1 MSIRIDKVVTR
12 GGDKGETSLGDG
24 ARVGKDSARIEA
36 LGALDEVN
44 ATIGLVRAHA
54 QHAEHGS
61 SARSV
66 VAELAAL
73 QNLLF
78 DIGADLCQPE
88 GPRTQRARR
97 VDESLIDEMEDWIEQ
112 MRAHQQPLRGFVLPG
127 GSMAACWAHMAR
139 TQVRRAERQ
148 VVALARQEQ
157 VNPAILKILNRLSDY
172 FFVLA
177 RYFNHD
183 GQTDLLWA
191 PVAPR

>member
-12 GGDKGETSLGDG
+12 GGDGGETSLGDG

-44 ATIGLVRAHA
+44 ATLGLVRAHA
-54 QHAEHGS
+54 ATAQV
-61 SARSV
+61 SAPRPI

-97 VDESLIDEMEDWIEQ
+97 VEETIIADMEDWIEQ
-112 MRAHQQPLRGFVLPG
+112 MRVRQQPLRGFVLPG
-127 GSMAACWAHMAR
+127 GSMAAGWAHIAR

-148 VVALARQEQ
+148 VVALARHEQ

-177 RYFNHD
+177 RYFNDD
-183 GQTDLLWA
+183 GQADLLWA
-191 PVAPR
+191 PARTP